1 MFFNDAVFWKG
12 DIVMPTLYRGLR
24 HPVAQLR
31 DEMERL
37 LSGVFG
43 QPVEGIWPS
52 ATRGQPALNLWEQK
66 DELVAELEV
75 PGVTADQI
83 DVSVIGGELSVQ
95 IQRQDQIQEGAT
107 CHRRERP
114 VGTTTRVLRL
124 PADVDGDNVQAVI
137 KDGVLTI
144 TLPKAEAAKPRKIK
158 VSSGS

>member
-1 MFFNDAVFWKG
+1 
-12 DIVMPTLYRGLR
+12 MPTLYRGLR

-43 QPVEGIWPS
+43 QPAEGVWPS
-52 ATRGQPALNLWEQK
+52 ATRGQPALNLWEQ
-66 DELVAELEV
+66 DDALVAELEV
-75 PGVTADQI
+75 PGVTAEQI

-95 IQRQDQIQEGAT
+95 VQRQDHIQEGAT
-107 CHRRERP
+107 CHRRERL
-114 VGTTTRVLRL
+114 VGATTRVLRL

-144 TLPKAEAAKPRKIK
+144 TLPKAETAKPRKIK
-158 VSSGS
+158 VSSRS